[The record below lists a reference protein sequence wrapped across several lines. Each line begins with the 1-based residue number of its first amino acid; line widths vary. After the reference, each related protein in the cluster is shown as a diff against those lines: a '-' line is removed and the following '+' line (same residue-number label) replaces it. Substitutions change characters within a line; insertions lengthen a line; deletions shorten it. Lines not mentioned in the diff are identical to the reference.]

1 MILNFNWELSLN
13 HSTAY
18 CLQTLAVPRMDEWT
32 KFVHTLQD
40 LKTEQTEQ
48 EDEANLMSSPY
59 R

>member
-1 MILNFNWELSLN
+1 MPR
-13 HSTAY
+13 Y
-18 CLQTLAVPRMDEWT
+18 LQTLAVPRMDEWT